1 MVRLP
6 VSPIKTLAGKELCH
20 KNPMQAPMKQ
30 EEKTRKP
37 NELNGVYF
45 SSHVKIFDPNTKEV
59 FVQKRAD
66 D

>member
-1 MVRLP
+1 MINNNNGNKSQP
-6 VSPIKTLAGKELCH
+6 DDK
-20 KNPMQAPMKQ
+20 KQ
-30 EEKTRKP
+30 EEKTKKP

-45 SSHVKIFDPNTKEV
+45 SSHVKIFDPNSKEV